1 MKQGFAP
8 AIRLLNRLTYPR
20 KFGLIAL
27 LFGLPLGLAM
37 FFLVSELNHRV
48 AFSAKEQLGTEYLRP
63 LQRFSAD
70 LRERR
75 GQILESC
82 ESEECSPGFE
92 SGRHSFAR

>member
-37 FFLVSELNHRV
+37 FFLVNELNHRI
-48 AFSAKEQLGTEYLRP
+48 AF
-63 LQRFSAD
+63 
-70 LRERR
+70 
-75 GQILESC
+75 
-82 ESEECSPGFE
+82 
-92 SGRHSFAR
+92 